1 MKKAI
6 PFFLA
11 ALALTACE
19 KEPDLNQLSSD
30 LIVYTDYDQ
39 KCDFGNYATFAIP
52 DSILVLSNSSKPIY
66 YSADDPRATAIIGAF
81 TSEMEARGYT
91 QSSDLQTADLGV
103 QVSYVKNTNTIVSY
117 ASGNPYWWYGYGYYW
132 PCSYWDPYYWG
143 AWGTWGY
150 GFPVYYSYSEN
161 SLLMEMLDLAAPTG
175 EDEEL
180 PVVWNAYID
189 GDLSGYRV
197 FDLERM
203 ARGIDQAFE
212 QSPYIQ
218 K

>member
-39 KCDFGNYATFAIP
+39 KCDFGNYVTFAIP

-143 AWGTWGY
+143 WGPYYGY
-150 GFPVYYSYSEN
+150 PITYSYTVG
-161 SLLMEMLDLAAPTG
+161 SLIAEIVALKDADATTKKI
-175 EDEEL
+175 
-180 PVVWNAYID
+180 PVVWTAYMAGIMSSNQL
-189 GDLSGYRV
+189 DLTRT
-197 FDLERM
+197 LT
-203 ARGIDQAFE
+203 GIYQAFE
-212 QSPYIQ
+212 QSPYITA

>member
-6 PFFLA
+6 PFFLV

-103 QVSYVKNTNTIVSY
+103 QVSYV
-117 ASGNPYWWYGYGYYW
+117 
-132 PCSYWDPYYWG
+132 
-143 AWGTWGY
+143 
-150 GFPVYYSYSEN
+150 
-161 SLLMEMLDLAAPTG
+161 
-175 EDEEL
+175 
-180 PVVWNAYID
+180 
-189 GDLSGYRV
+189 
-197 FDLERM
+197 
-203 ARGIDQAFE
+203 
-212 QSPYIQ
+212 
-218 K
+218 